1 MTVTANI
8 KPVPAFV
15 ARISNADIAHGEKV
29 GAFNVWPIAR
39 PVVTVERGERLAVTL
54 RIRPAEPTSGN
65 LKLANASEA
74 YKLRREANG
83 DGYLLDMA
91 IEPSNDLTQRVM
103 PVALQINDGA
113 SGELALQLT
122 VNVQAENL
130 VATPRQLD
138 LGEVSLANLQNGA
151 TAGTRVRSQ
160 KDCRHISHQ
169 VAYINAGLF
178 ESGAA
183 HDYRR
188 KQLRDSREHRSDQT
202 SKSGNL
208 HGSFEN
214 RNGRPSNAASRSAYQ
229 GDREAVNNRRSI

>member
-15 ARISNADIAHGEKV
+15 ARISNADIAHGEKA

-39 PVVTVERGERLAVTL
+39 PVVTVERGERLTVTL
-54 RIRPAEPTSGN
+54 RIRPAEPTIAS
-65 LKLANASEA
+65 LKLASASEA
-74 YKLRREANG
+74 YKLRRETSG

-91 IEPSNDLTQRVM
+91 IEPSNDSAQRVM

-138 LGEVSLANLQNGA
+138 LGEVSLANLRGGA
-151 TAGTRVRSQ
+151 TAGTRVGVR
-160 KDCRHISHQ
+160 KTVGTFHIKSLTSTLGFLNMEPRTIIEGSNY
-169 VAYINAGLF
+169 VIRVSIDRTKLPK
-178 ESGAA
+178 AA
-183 HDYRR
+183 TYTGV
-188 KQLRDSREHRSDQT
+188 LRIETDDPLTPRVEVPI
-202 SKSGNL
+202 KVIVK
-208 HGSFEN
+208 
-214 RNGRPSNAASRSAYQ
+214 P
-229 GDREAVNNRRSI
+229 